1 MPLPRQFCWTR
12 IGSEAGQPLES
23 IFRRKEDE
31 RLANNGLFLWGIGN
45 AVGPSIAELV
55 RRTPEPEVLFSPIKS
70 TPRRSDVCPQNVAVW
85 TRAERMD
92 GMPFELP
99 RFTLVTSRQ
108 GQLKAKAAHY
118 ALVCH
123 SPVSLTKASDDEPVS
138 IDALQNLLSGRR
150 VGASQV
156 TAVVTLRLGATDTAP
171 PYAVALRASLIWPYF
186 LRLTDPVPAKE
197 GHLFSGWDSAIRPT
211 GE

>member
-1 MPLPRQFCWTR
+1 M
-12 IGSEAGQPLES
+12 ES
-23 IFRRKEDE
+23 IFRRKEEE

-45 AVGPSIAELV
+45 AVGPSIEELV

-70 TPRRSDVCPQNVAVW
+70 SPRRSDVCPENVAVW
-85 TRAERMD
+85 TRAECVD
-92 GMPFELP
+92 GTPFELP
-99 RFTLVTSRQ
+99 RCTLVTSRQ
-108 GQLKAKAAHY
+108 GQVKAKAAHY

-156 TAVVTLRLGATDTAP
+156 TAVVALRRGATDTAA
-171 PYAVALRASLIWPYF
+171 PYAVALRARLIWPYF
-186 LRLTDPVPAKE
+186 LRLTDPVPAQE
-197 GHLFSGWDSAIRPT
+197 DDSLSDWNSAIRT
-211 GE
+211 MWTAVLDRDGRRAARAEAIQ